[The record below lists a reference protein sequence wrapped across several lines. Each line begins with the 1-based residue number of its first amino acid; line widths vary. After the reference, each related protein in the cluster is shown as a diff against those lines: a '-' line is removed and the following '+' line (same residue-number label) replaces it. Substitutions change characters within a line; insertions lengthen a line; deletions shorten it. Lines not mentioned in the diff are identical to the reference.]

1 MLRNIINDL
10 FLPLVEIIAF
20 ISIHLNKEIYEEVLI
35 QEKNNQKLLKYIN
48 NSNIDNI
55 KKLVQNSGLLDKIYI
70 KKIWHFKSY
79 NYTFLQ
85 SVEQWLIQM
94 SQSILT
100 NMLDKILGA
109 AKFDFDRA
117 KTWTI
122 TEKNIL
128 INQDEFN

>member
-1 MLRNIINDL
+1 M
-10 FLPLVEIIAF
+10 
-20 ISIHLNKEIYEEVLI
+20 
-35 QEKNNQKLLKYIN
+35 Q
-48 NSNIDNI
+48 
-55 KKLVQNSGLLDKIYI
+55 
-70 KKIWHFKSY
+70 
-79 NYTFLQ
+79 
-85 SVEQWLIQM
+85 QWLIQM

>member
-70 KKIWHFKSY
+70 KKI
-79 NYTFLQ
+79 
-85 SVEQWLIQM
+85 
-94 SQSILT
+94 
-100 NMLDKILGA
+100 
-109 AKFDFDRA
+109 
-117 KTWTI
+117 
-122 TEKNIL
+122 
-128 INQDEFN
+128 